1 MVKRATLNLTKIPKQ
16 TLRQR
21 IYEDLKSRIISGQIL
36 PGQVMT
42 LNGLAKELGVSYM
55 PVREALWQLESQKI
69 IVIESNKSIHVNSL
83 TKKEMEEALQLRL
96 ILETIAAEK
105 ACETITRKQLPKI
118 ERLLT
123 KMEECTDD
131 RDQYMFLNRK
141 FHSVIY
147 SYIDSPML
155 LDVISS
161 IWARISPYI
170 QILGTRFGDPNI
182 SAECHRGMYDALL
195 KKDKIRMKAWLR
207 RDLNEAAKF
216 ILYHFDNALL
226 PSDKD

>member
-1 MVKRATLNLTKIPKQ
+1 MVKRATLNLMKIPKQ

-21 IYEDLKSRIISGQIL
+21 IYDELKSRIISGRIL

-96 ILETIAAEK
+96 MLETRAAEK
-105 ACETITRKQLPKI
+105 ACETITGKQLPKI

-123 KMEECTDD
+123 KMDECIAD

-155 LDVISS
+155 LDLISS

-170 QILGTRFGDPNI
+170 QILGTRFGDPNT
-182 SAECHRGMYDALL
+182 SVECHRGIYDALT
-195 KKDKIRMKAWLR
+195 KKDKVMITEWLR
-207 RDLNEAAKF
+207 RDLSEATKF
-216 ILYHFDNALL
+216 ILDHFDDALS
-226 PSDKD
+226 PNKQP